1 MHVAA
6 KDSANIR
13 MSETC
18 SELTVKSPGRRQLCP
33 SCVFIV
39 DFGQILHIVLLFP
52 LMTLNN

>member
-1 MHVAA
+1 MQVAA

-39 DFGQILHIVLLFP
+39 DFGQILHIILVFP
-52 LMTLNN
+52 LMTLNK